1 MVHSY
6 QFKSSHHDYRC
17 TINCVYAD
25 HNKKKNLPYFLQL
38 LKISASI
45 PDKINVNFIFIQ
57 LFS

>member
-25 HNKKKNLPYFLQL
+25 HNKKKNLPIIKNKCKYSRQ
-38 LKISASI
+38 
-45 PDKINVNFIFIQ
+45 N
-57 LFS
+57 